1 VRSISP
7 VVPIDQ
13 FVTSRN
19 VVLATNSGDAPIAVN
34 SPGLQALTQQL
45 GTFTGPEGGN
55 VIANPR
61 RNFQPIGAD
70 TQLLG
75 NFEYRVPL
83 FGPISVAGFADIGS
97 AFNLRKGADQI
108 VSTLFQEDNPFLTT
122 QISGLG
128 NSLSGLVLERNP
140 FLASQISL
148 DPATGGLNVALVARD
163 NRLVTREELEN
174 AVRFG
179 PTDPITGLPFGFQR
193 VFVRGEVQ
201 TNTAVR
207 LSQAVFNKIGDFR
220 SSVGLELRVQLPVVN
235 VPLRLIGFYNPNA
248 RRGLSDRIPGA
259 IFQEE
264 KMGYRFSI
272 GRTF

>member
-1 VRSISP
+1 
-7 VVPIDQ
+7 
-13 FVTSRN
+13 
-19 VVLATNSGDAPIAVN
+19 LATNSAAAPIAID
-34 SPGLQALTQQL
+34 SPGLQAIAQQL
-45 GTFTGPEGGN
+45 GEFTGPEGGN
-55 VIANPR
+55 VIANPTR
-61 RNFQPIGAD
+61 GFQPIGAD

-108 VSTLFQEDNPFLTT
+108 VSTLFQEDSPFLAT

-140 FLASQISL
+140 FLASQLSL
-148 DPATGGLNVALVARD
+148 DPATGGINVALVARD

-207 LSQAVFNKIGDFR
+207 LSQSVFDKIGDFR
-220 SSVGLELRVQLPVVN
+220 SSVGVELRVQLPVVN

-248 RRGLSDRIPGA
+248 RRGFDDRIPGA
-259 IFQEE
+259 FFQEE